1 MKEDGDG
8 GSEGKKKLC
17 YSKMADISPTLSV
30 IALNLKDLIL

>member
-17 YSKMADISPTLSV
+17 YSQMADISPTLSV